1 MLEQECFSFEITSS
15 KLFAKTLGL
24 ANLQKNKRKII
35 KIIDKYIYIV
45 VQLCQPKGVFILIK
59 CWEDLKI
66 VEYFK
71 GVKKEVSR
79 IKWTSKKDLLKYATS
94 TIVFMIF
101 FGVFFYLIDLLV
113 AVLRSS
119 L

>member
-1 MLEQECFSFEITSS
+1 M
-15 KLFAKTLGL
+15 
-24 ANLQKNKRKII
+24 
-35 KIIDKYIYIV
+35 
-45 VQLCQPKGVFILIK
+45 
-59 CWEDLKI
+59 

-79 IKWTSKKDLLKYATS
+79 IKWTSKKDLLKSAAS
-94 TIVFMIF
+94 TIAFMIF

>member
-1 MLEQECFSFEITSS
+1 MSADRCFYFNQLGGFMS
-15 KLFAKTLGL
+15 KIA
-24 ANLQKNKRKII
+24 
-35 KIIDKYIYIV
+35 D
-45 VQLCQPKGVFILIK
+45 
-59 CWEDLKI
+59 
-66 VEYFK
+66 YFK
-71 GVKKEVSR
+71 GVKKEAAR

-94 TIVFMIF
+94 TIAFMIF

>member
-1 MLEQECFSFEITSS
+1 M
-15 KLFAKTLGL
+15 
-24 ANLQKNKRKII
+24 
-35 KIIDKYIYIV
+35 
-45 VQLCQPKGVFILIK
+45 
-59 CWEDLKI
+59 

-79 IKWTSKKDLLKYATS
+79 IKWTSKKDLLNYATS
-94 TIVFMIF
+94 TIAFMIF

>member
-1 MLEQECFSFEITSS
+1 MS
-15 KLFAKTLGL
+15 KIA
-24 ANLQKNKRKII
+24 
-35 KIIDKYIYIV
+35 D
-45 VQLCQPKGVFILIK
+45 
-59 CWEDLKI
+59 
-66 VEYFK
+66 YFK
-71 GVKKEVSR
+71 GVRKEISR

>member
-1 MLEQECFSFEITSS
+1 MV
-15 KLFAKTLGL
+15 
-24 ANLQKNKRKII
+24 
-35 KIIDKYIYIV
+35 Y
-45 VQLCQPKGVFILIK
+45 LCQPKGVFILIK
-59 CWEDLKI
+59 CWEDLKM

-94 TIVFMIF
+94 TIAFMIF

>member
-1 MLEQECFSFEITSS
+1 M
-15 KLFAKTLGL
+15 
-24 ANLQKNKRKII
+24 
-35 KIIDKYIYIV
+35 IY
-45 VQLCQPKGVFILIK
+45 LCQPEGVFILIK
-59 CWEDLKI
+59 YWEDLEM

-71 GVKKEVSR
+71 GVKKEISR

-94 TIVFMIF
+94 TVAFMIF

>member
-1 MLEQECFSFEITSS
+1 M
-15 KLFAKTLGL
+15 
-24 ANLQKNKRKII
+24 
-35 KIIDKYIYIV
+35 
-45 VQLCQPKGVFILIK
+45 
-59 CWEDLKI
+59 

-79 IKWTSKKDLLKYATS
+79 IKWTGKKDLLKYAAS
-94 TIVFMIF
+94 TIAFMIF